1 MHLCTV
7 RHNNEPFKWYEPTKN
22 YSAAQNGIVTNFV
35 YAGKVFPKLR
45 RKGRTLPSLQNGE
58 ETEDESTDYV
68 FRIVSKAHHEDFC
81 K

>member
-7 RHNNEPFKWYEPTKN
+7 EQNNEPFKWYEPIKN
-22 YSAAQNGIVTNFV
+22 YSAAYNRQVTNFV
-35 YAGKVFPKLR
+35 YSGKVFPKLR

-58 ETEDESTDYV
+58 DSEDESTDYV
-68 FRIVSKAHHEDFC
+68 FRIVNKAHHEDFC